1 MYKIEVC
8 DKCKATNVNT
18 LVPKIKSISNDI
30 EVEIHCIQFC
40 GIGRNKIVVLVNHVP
55 VMGDT
60 EDEVIEKIKEK
71 MQI

>member
-8 DKCKATNVNT
+8 DKCKATNVST
-18 LVPKIKSISNDI
+18 LVPKIKSISDDI

-55 VMGDT
+55 IMGDT
-60 EDEVIEKIKEK
+60 EEEVIEKIKEK

>member
-18 LVPKIKSISNDI
+18 LVPKIKSISDDI

-55 VMGDT
+55 IMGDT
-60 EDEVIEKIKEK
+60 EDEVIEKIKQK
-71 MQI
+71 MQG